1 MAYKKEELYQKAL
14 AAIKKHKLLF
24 VEDVV
29 SYLPC
34 DKTTF
39 YKHFPPDS
47 NELNT
52 LKAKMDTHKVAIKIK
67 LRKKWQKSNNP
78 TVQIALYR
86 LSCTDEERKLLA
98 TNYTELTG
106 DGGGPIKHE
115 IITGMEIK

>member
-52 LKAKMDTHKVAIKIK
+52 LKDEMDTNKVAIKIK
-67 LRKKWQKSNNP
+67 LRNKWQKSDNP

-115 IITGMEIK
+115 IITGMEIR